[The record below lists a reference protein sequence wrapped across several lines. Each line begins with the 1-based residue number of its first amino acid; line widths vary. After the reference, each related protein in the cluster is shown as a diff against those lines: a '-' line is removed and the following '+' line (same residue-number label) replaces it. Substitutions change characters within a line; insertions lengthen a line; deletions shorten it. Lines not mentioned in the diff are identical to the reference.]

1 MALKRG
7 IVELEE
13 YNPKWA
19 DDYKKEEK
27 LLKEVLGDEIIEIH
41 HIGSTSI
48 PGLKAKPVIDILI
61 VIKSL
66 NDIDKIEEILKNY
79 DYENRGQQGV
89 SDRYFFAKGSEDART
104 HYIHFV
110 EPNSNTYYNQVY
122 FKKYLIEHPEYIKKY
137 CDLKQELASKY
148 ANERPKYTQGKN
160 EFITNVI
167 KLAKEEYDD

>member
-7 IVELEE
+7 IVELED
-13 YNPKWA
+13 YNPQWKN
-19 DDYKKEEK
+19 DYEKEKK
-27 LLKEVLGDEIIEIH
+27 LLKEVLGDKIIEIH

-48 PGLKAKPVIDILI
+48 VGLKAKPIIDILI

-66 NDIDKIEEILKNY
+66 SDIKTIEKILKDY

-89 SDRYFFAKGSEDART
+89 SDRYFFAKGPEDLRS

-110 EPNSNTYYNQVY
+110 EPESETYYNQVY
-122 FKKYLIEHPEYIKKY
+122 FKRYLIEHPEYINKY
-137 CDLKQELASKY
+137 CNLKQELAEKY
-148 ANERPKYTQGKN
+148 ADERPKYTQGKN

-167 KLAKEEYDD
+167 NLAKAKYND